1 MATVSQQTSMRAW
14 QPRWALVLVLALL
27 LPAGARAGGV
37 PYEIGGAQRELG
49 RTRERSERLSKQNL
63 LYQLHL
69 ADQRKQDLHDSAAEL
84 DRILELLRNGSATYY
99 VAAPPNAAIREQIE
113 RVDEAWGPLRRM
125 ALASPYDYLRRAR
138 EFMPRQQRYGDP
150 LFIRAFD
157 RMSRALIEQA
167 DRLMALYHEECLKT
181 GYELC
186 ALATRYGF
194 PTMQT
199 ERMTKELV
207 FVYAGLDIG
216 DYSDRLRKSRDT
228 VDAHHLYV
236 SQLPIVREAMDPSRG
251 DLATLLSSL
260 WSSIDEDWGRLR
272 LEVDLTI
279 AGGANGISLKRVLK
293 IQARLVETWERF
305 VVTME
310 RYANAKYGG

>member
-1 MATVSQQTSMRAW
+1 
-14 QPRWALVLVLALL
+14 
-27 LPAGARAGGV
+27 
-37 PYEIGGAQRELG
+37 
-49 RTRERSERLSKQNL
+49 
-63 LYQLHL
+63 
-69 ADQRKQDLHDSAAEL
+69 
-84 DRILELLRNGSATYY
+84 
-99 VAAPPNAAIREQIE
+99 
-113 RVDEAWGPLRRM
+113 M
-125 ALASPYDYLRRAR
+125 ALASPYDYPRRAR

-157 RMSRALIEQA
+157 RMSQALIEQA
-167 DRLMALYHEECLKT
+167 DRLMALYHAECVET

-186 ALATRYGF
+186 VLATEYGF
-194 PTMQT
+194 PTMLT

-216 DYSDRLRKSRDT
+216 DYSERLRKSRDA

-236 SQLPIVREAMDPSRG
+236 SQLPIIREAMDPSRG
-251 DLATLLSSL
+251 DLATLLSGL

-279 AGGANGISLKRVLK
+279 AGGPNGISLKRVLK

-305 VVTME
+305 GVAME
-310 RYANAKYGG
+310 RYVNAKYGG